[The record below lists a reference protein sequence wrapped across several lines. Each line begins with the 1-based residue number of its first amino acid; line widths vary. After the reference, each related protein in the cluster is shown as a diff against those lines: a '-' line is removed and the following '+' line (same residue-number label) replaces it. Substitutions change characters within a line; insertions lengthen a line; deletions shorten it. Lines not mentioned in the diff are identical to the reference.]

1 MSLRTKRANGNCQHA
16 CLLNFTCT
24 AMCPRTVSRN
34 LKSLNSHIGT
44 FRTVSEG
51 VCRILKVC
59 PRQGVSLKFWSSTF
73 TSEEEVTGQESE
85 PRGIYPGHFV
95 SGAACHRSPNG
106 QADIKTNQSS
116 LLKAERNPC

>member
-1 MSLRTKRANGNCQHA
+1 
-16 CLLNFTCT
+16 
-24 AMCPRTVSRN
+24 MCPRTVSRN

-85 PRGIYPGHFV
+85 PRGIYPGHLSQTPHATV
-95 SGAACHRSPNG
+95 PPTVRLTLRRISQVC
-106 QADIKTNQSS
+106 
-116 LLKAERNPC
+116 